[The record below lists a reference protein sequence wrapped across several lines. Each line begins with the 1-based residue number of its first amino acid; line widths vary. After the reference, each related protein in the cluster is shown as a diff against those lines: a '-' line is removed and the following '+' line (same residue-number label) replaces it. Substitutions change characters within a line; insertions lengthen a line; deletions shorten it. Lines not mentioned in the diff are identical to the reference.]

1 MTVWGS
7 DESGDPDAIGAE
19 EKARELAS
27 LKELVNLN
35 EELRRVEK
43 ETALSSFYGEG
54 YTEAELGAKPM
65 VLVIGQYSTGKTT
78 LISSLCG
85 GDYDGAHIGP
95 EPTTEKFVAVVGAPG
110 HTLPSSKR
118 GNYVSMMP
126 ELPFGGLS
134 RYGQAF
140 LGRFSASFF
149 PEPNVPSLTQLVTF
163 VDTPGVLSGE
173 KQRVNRSYDFAS
185 VSRWFAERSELV
197 LLLFDAHKLDIS
209 DEFRDIIAGLKG
221 LEGRVRCVLNKA
233 DTVDNERLVRVYG
246 ALMFNVGKILQ
257 TPEVVRVFVGSFWDE
272 PLVHAEYEKVFRK
285 DRAALIDEIE
295 GLVRSTAA
303 RKVDDLVR
311 RGRLA
316 LVHVRLCQHLR
327 DTYAPGFLRRLV
339 VPGTAKRAKK
349 RALDDLD
356 VVFASVLR
364 NYGDELSAGDFPSQ
378 AEFRA
383 GLRNVDLHNLPY
395 ASAETVDDLKLWL
408 TEDIPKWVTP
418 DADKYRLADRVPMLS
433 PTQQASMKRRK
444 RKRGVGGRR
453 SLSRSTKR
461 LLLKILRWT
470 ALVVGLA
477 LSAAVGA
484 VAYAVLV
491 DEQPPAAA
499 LANARD
505 ALVFSAVTCSLRLSD
520 LVVRVQHVATTHAA
534 ALYGATFGDDDDDGA
549 AANATAAPASWFRS
563 AL

>member
-1 MTVWGS
+1 MTWGS

-140 LGRFSASFF
+140 LLGRFSASFF

-285 DRAALIDEIE
+285 DRAALIRALIDEIE

-395 ASAETVDDLKLWL
+395 ASAEDRRR
-408 TEDIPKWVTP
+408 PQ
-418 DADKYRLADRVPMLS
+418 ALAHGGHP
-433 PTQQASMKRRK
+433 QQASMKRRK
-444 RKRGVGGRR
+444 RKRGVVGRR
-453 SLSRSTKR
+453 SLSRSTRR

-520 LVVRVQHVATTHAA
+520 LVVRVQHVAMTHAA
-534 ALYGATFGDDDDDGA
+534 ALYGATFGDDEDDGA

>member
-1 MTVWGS
+1 MTWGS

-285 DRAALIDEIE
+285 DRAALIRALIDEIE

-316 LVHVRLCQHLR
+316 LVH
-327 DTYAPGFLRRLV
+327 
-339 VPGTAKRAKK
+339 
-349 RALDDLD
+349 
-356 VVFASVLR
+356 
-364 NYGDELSAGDFPSQ
+364 

-444 RKRGVGGRR
+444 RKRGVVGRR
-453 SLSRSTKR
+453 SLSRSTRR

-520 LVVRVQHVATTHAA
+520 LVVRVQHVAMTHAA
-534 ALYGATFGDDDDDGA
+534 ALYGATFGDDEDDGA

>member
-1 MTVWGS
+1 MTWGS

-85 GDYDGAHIGP
+85 GDYDGAHRP

-173 KQRVNRSYDFAS
+173 KQRVNRSYDLAS

-272 PLVHAEYEKVFRK
+272 PL
-285 DRAALIDEIE
+285 ALIDEIE

-395 ASAETVDDLKLWL
+395 ASAETVA
-408 TEDIPKWVTP
+408 TSSSGSRRTSPK
-418 DADKYRLADRVPMLS
+418 RF
-433 PTQQASMKRRK
+433 
-444 RKRGVGGRR
+444 
-453 SLSRSTKR
+453 
-461 LLLKILRWT
+461 
-470 ALVVGLA
+470 
-477 LSAAVGA
+477 
-484 VAYAVLV
+484 
-491 DEQPPAAA
+491 
-499 LANARD
+499 
-505 ALVFSAVTCSLRLSD
+505 VFSAVTCSLRLSD
-520 LVVRVQHVATTHAA
+520 LVVRVQHVAMTHAA
-534 ALYGATFGDDDDDGA
+534 ALYGATFGDDEDDGA

>member
-185 VSRWFAERSELV
+185 VSRWFAAAWNSNLQTDFNASV
-197 LLLFDAHKLDIS
+197 FDSFDASSCAFYKELD
-209 DEFRDIIAGLKG
+209 
-221 LEGRVRCVLNKA
+221 
-233 DTVDNERLVRVYG
+233 ERNSLV
-246 ALMFNVGKILQ
+246 
-257 TPEVVRVFVGSFWDE
+257 
-272 PLVHAEYEKVFRK
+272 EKSAK
-285 DRAALIDEIE
+285 SA
-295 GLVRSTAA
+295 ST
-303 RKVDDLVR
+303 
-311 RGRLA
+311 
-316 LVHVRLCQHLR
+316 
-327 DTYAPGFLRRLV
+327 
-339 VPGTAKRAKK
+339 
-349 RALDDLD
+349 
-356 VVFASVLR
+356 
-364 NYGDELSAGDFPSQ
+364 
-378 AEFRA
+378 
-383 GLRNVDLHNLPY
+383 
-395 ASAETVDDLKLWL
+395 
-408 TEDIPKWVTP
+408 
-418 DADKYRLADRVPMLS
+418 
-433 PTQQASMKRRK
+433 
-444 RKRGVGGRR
+444 
-453 SLSRSTKR
+453 
-461 LLLKILRWT
+461 
-470 ALVVGLA
+470 
-477 LSAAVGA
+477 
-484 VAYAVLV
+484 
-491 DEQPPAAA
+491 
-499 LANARD
+499 
-505 ALVFSAVTCSLRLSD
+505 
-520 LVVRVQHVATTHAA
+520 
-534 ALYGATFGDDDDDGA
+534 
-549 AANATAAPASWFRS
+549 
-563 AL
+563 